1 MSGTNQG
8 HGQDR
13 ERGTTRRGGARRF
26 ALSIAL
32 SIGALLP
39 SARASTAA
47 VATPAPTADS
57 APAADAGTVLRIGS
71 KRFTESYLLAHLM
84 AEAARPAGP
93 VEVKEG
99 LGNTAITWEAL
110 RAGAIDA
117 YPEYTGTLDLEI
129 LKNAA
134 PTSIEA
140 MRAQLAPMGIGV
152 ALPFGFND
160 GYGLAMREDVAAR
173 NGVRTLSDLARHP
186 ALRLGLTHEFLGR
199 ADGWPSLV
207 AHYRLPQ
214 RPAGLDHGL
223 AYDALSLGQVDA
235 IDIYTT
241 DARIAPLGLRVLEDD
256 AHAFPR
262 YDAVIVY
269 RLDVPARHPAAW
281 AALQRLQGRVDER
294 SMIAMNAQA
303 EIDHAPFAAIAK
315 ARWAAIGGAS
325 RAGAASA
332 TGGPAGAASA
342 AGGPPALA
350 GATFSDRLFGPDLAR
365 LTAQHL
371 TLVALAV
378 ALAVL
383 VGVPLAV
390 AVSDHARTRGAVL
403 AATGLLQTV
412 PSLALLAALVS
423 ALGRIG
429 TAPALAALALYAL
442 LPVMRNTCTGLAQV
456 PEGLRQSAMA
466 LGFTRGQRLRLV
478 ELPLARPVILAG
490 IRTATTISVGTA
502 TLAAFIG
509 AGGYGE
515 RIVAGLALNDSGLM
529 LAGAVPSAALALVA
543 EAIFAALER
552 LWRVPGAARAA
563 PDGPAV
569 QG

>member
-1 MSGTNQG
+1 MVDGG
-8 HGQDR
+8 EGQDR
-13 ERGTTRRGGARRF
+13 ERHASWRGTARRMASGLPLAF
-26 ALSIAL
+26 VLVLATALA
-32 SIGALLP
+32 APP
-39 SARASTAA
+39 SAAA
-47 VATPAPTADS
+47 
-57 APAADAGTVLRIGS
+57 AADDGPPLRIGS

-129 LKNAA
+129 LKNPA

-140 MRAQLAPMGIGV
+140 MRAQLAPLGIGV

-160 GYGLAMREDVAAR
+160 GYGLAMREDAAAR
-173 NGVRTLSDLARHP
+173 LGVRTLSDLARQP

-199 ADGWPSLV
+199 ADGWPSI
-207 AHYRLPQ
+207 AARYRLPQ

-223 AYDALSLGQVDA
+223 AYDALSHGQVDA
-235 IDIYTT
+235 IDVYTT

-262 YDAVIVY
+262 YDAVVVY
-269 RLDVPARHPAAW
+269 RLDVPVRHPAAW

-294 SMIAMNAQA
+294 AMIAMNAQA
-303 EIDHAPFAAIAK
+303 EIDHAPFAAIAQ
-315 ARWAAIGGAS
+315 ARWAVIAGGS
-325 RAGAASA
+325 MAASA
-332 TGGPAGAASA
+332 PAPASVGAA
-342 AGGPPALA
+342 PQA
-350 GATFSDRLFGPDLAR
+350 GATRIPQAVSAATFSGRLFGPDLAR

-371 TLVALAV
+371 ALVALAV
-378 ALAVL
+378 VLAVG

-390 AVSDHARTRGAVL
+390 AVSDHARTRAAVL

-423 ALGRIG
+423 MLGRIG
-429 TAPALAALALYAL
+429 AVPALAALALYAL

-466 LGFTRGQRLRLV
+466 LGFTRAQRLWLV

-515 RIVAGLALNDSGLM
+515 RIVAGLALNDGALM

-543 EAIFAALER
+543 EALFIGLER
-552 LWRVPGAARAA
+552 LWRVPGAVRAG
-563 PDGPAV
+563 PNGPAV